1 LQDWAKCGQLTQA
14 VISKDRGC
22 IPAYLLRAE
31 SLYYMGSQEQ
41 ALKHLQAALR
51 MDPDHAASA
60 KRFKELKRTISEK
73 SRLSTDIKEA
83 MRGRKFEEVLT
94 MCDEMLALDAK
105 DKSVSAKMNVKKAEA
120 YAKMAVVLLRSVDTE
135 KDAEKTWKAC
145 LKCACTAIYHDES
158 LIPAYLHKVKAMQS
172 LGQYQDALEEMEAL
186 AKGIGRGN
194 ESVHEH
200 LKHAR
205 FELKKSKRKDYYK
218 LLNCRSGSMATDKDI
233 KVGYRKA
240 AMKWHPDRW
249 SSGTDEEKAEAERM
263 FKEVGEANDVL
274 SNSQMKRLYDQGYD
288 LEEIKQRMEMQNQ
301 RHRHSG
307 FGGFGGGFPF

>member
-1 LQDWAKCGQLTQA
+1 
-14 VISKDRGC
+14 
-22 IPAYLLRAE
+22 
-31 SLYYMGSQEQ
+31 M
-41 ALKHLQAALR
+41 
-51 MDPDHAASA
+51 
-60 KRFKELKRTISEK
+60 
-73 SRLSTDIKEA
+73 
-83 MRGRKFEEVLT
+83 
-94 MCDEMLALDAK
+94 
-105 DKSVSAKMNVKKAEA
+105 KK
-120 YAKMAVVLLRSVDTE
+120 
-135 KDAEKTWKAC
+135 
-145 LKCACTAIYHDES
+145 
-158 LIPAYLHKVKAMQS
+158 
-172 LGQYQDALEEMEAL
+172 L

-233 KVGYRKA
+233 KACCVYSFLGSDTISLQVGYRKA

-274 SNSQMKRLYDQGYD
+274 SNSQMKRLYDQVSQHQCIRVKHVLSMWNQGYD